1 MVKFTFNTTLNLNI
15 PWCDCYGW
23 VSGQGVHF
31 ILNSTTIASFWK
43 TGEIDRNDLDVE
55 DADTILEVIEH
66 SGVCAADDVI
76 KILYTDEDFLIE
88 V

>member
-1 MVKFTFNTTLNLNI
+1 MARMMPSPAIRSRL
-15 PWCDCYGW
+15 
-23 VSGQGVHF
+23 
-31 ILNSTTIASFWK
+31 A
-43 TGEIDRNDLDVE
+43 
-55 DADTILEVIEH
+55 ADTILEMIEH

>member
-1 MVKFTFNTTLNLNI
+1 MARMMPSPAIRSRLAAGI
-15 PWCDCYGW
+15 G
-23 VSGQGVHF
+23 
-31 ILNSTTIASFWK
+31 
-43 TGEIDRNDLDVE
+43 R
-55 DADTILEVIEH
+55 TILEMIEH

>member
-1 MVKFTFNTTLNLNI
+1 MAHMMPSPAIRSRL
-15 PWCDCYGW
+15 
-23 VSGQGVHF
+23 
-31 ILNSTTIASFWK
+31 A
-43 TGEIDRNDLDVE
+43 
-55 DADTILEVIEH
+55 ATILEMIEH

>member
-23 VSGQGVHF
+23 ASGQGVHF

-55 DADTILEVIEH
+55 DDDGVSVQRDGLTYKYSEVCNES
-66 SGVCAADDVI
+66 SGD
-76 KILYTDEDFLIE
+76 
-88 V
+88 